1 MTLKFSNNKTY
12 PDIIS
17 IIKLS
22 DLYSIGLD
30 ELLKGDEKMMKHLD
44 ESTNVVKSN
53 RKLIGAITNTIL
65 FLNLLA
71 IVSLAPGSI
80 YLIACIFSLAAIVTG
95 FLLYEIISRQK
106 FPVITMTEEKLLLNA
121 VRKKSA

>member
-1 MTLKFSNNKTY
+1 
-12 PDIIS
+12 
-17 IIKLS
+17 
-22 DLYSIGLD
+22 
-30 ELLKGDEKMMKHLD
+30 MMKHLD

-53 RKLIGAITNTIL
+53 RKLIGAITNIIL

-71 IVSLAPGSI
+71 IVSLTPGSI

-106 FPVITMTEEKLLLNA
+106 FPVITMTEEQKTFIK
-121 VRKKSA
+121 RCKKKIGVGIIFLMTGAIICIWGLC